1 MKWIILV
8 AIILAVIWLSKRSK
22 SASVN
27 QNQQKKN
34 QEKSVSESKTYVTR
48 QGQSVEADDV
58 FHAWTSGSLSK
69 MVDALESKT
78 NLIDRHFLLMGIV
91 DQAYKNRSVNENA
104 ALLQSVS
111 EMHIAEFPTIKP
123 ALEKEMDGILPRVTT
138 FQKYATFLTEKA
150 EYEKA
155 IEVCEQAIAHG
166 LHDGTK
172 SGFEGRIERIKKKM
186 PV

>member
-8 AIILAVIWLSKRSK
+8 AIVLVVIWLSKRSM
-22 SASVN
+22 SASAEPKLP
-27 QNQQKKN
+27 KKN
-34 QEKSVSESKTYVTR
+34 QDRGGSESKTYVTR
-48 QGQSVEADDV
+48 QGQSMEADDV
-58 FHAWTSGSLSK
+58 FHAWTSGSLGK
-69 MVDALESKT
+69 MVDALESKS

-91 DQAYKNRSVNENA
+91 DQTYKNRSDTENA
-104 ALLQSVS
+104 ALLQKVA
-111 EMHIAEFPTIKP
+111 EMHLSEFPTIKP

-138 FQKYATFLTEKA
+138 FQKYATFLTEKG

-186 PV
+186 PA